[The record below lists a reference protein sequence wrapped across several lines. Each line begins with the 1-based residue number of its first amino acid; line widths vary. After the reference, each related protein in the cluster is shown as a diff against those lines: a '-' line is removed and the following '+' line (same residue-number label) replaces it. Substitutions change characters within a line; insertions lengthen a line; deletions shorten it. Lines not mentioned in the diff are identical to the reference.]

1 MEQPKIYA
9 ALAAI
14 MSEVDAIGK
23 SKKNAQQGFSYR
35 GIDDVYNAVH
45 SLFARHGV
53 VCIPRVLERVREE
66 RTTSKGNAITHTIA
80 RVAYTFYA
88 SDGSSVE
95 AVVDGEGMDSAD
107 KSTSKALA
115 IAHKYCL
122 FQLLLIPTEDIVD
135 PDGESHGT
143 VRPRGVLPERGA
155 QAEQPSV
162 ITEAQ
167 VSQLMDLIDQSRDQ
181 ELLDKVLKMAGAA
194 SLSSLRST
202 LFDKVLRKLQ
212 ATLEAEAK
220 VAA

>member
-14 MSEVDAIGK
+14 MAEVDAIGK

-53 VCIPRVLERVREE
+53 VCIPRVLERIREE

-143 VRPRGVLPERGA
+143 VRPRGV
-155 QAEQPSV
+155 QAEQPGV

-167 VSQLMDLIDQSRDQ
+167 VSQLMDLIDQSRDP

-202 LFDKVLRKLQ
+202 LFDKVTKKLQ